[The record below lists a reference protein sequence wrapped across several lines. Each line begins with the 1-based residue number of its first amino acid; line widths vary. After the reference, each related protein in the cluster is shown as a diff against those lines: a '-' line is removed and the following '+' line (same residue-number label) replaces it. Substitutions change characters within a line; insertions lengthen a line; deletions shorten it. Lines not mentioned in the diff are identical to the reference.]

1 MSKTYKAIGINLK
14 GTPMGESDRLLTIL
28 TKEFGLIRAVAP
40 GSRKHESTLRGRSG
54 LFVINQL
61 LLVKGRNLDKIVQAE
76 SLTSFVGLSQDLRK
90 LTASQYLAELVL
102 CQALSDHPQE
112 DLFNALREHLL
123 RLEQYPSATTLACL
137 TQAIFHLL
145 ALAGIAPRLQV
156 CCITQQP
163 ITPNFQHPDWRVGF
177 SAAAGG
183 MIQLS
188 AAHRLYATIAP
199 NSPAEAIDPA
209 IETRAPNAIDTVDTV
224 AAVQPVNGV
233 SEAAIAYPTSAQK
246 PTDSVFLLSA
256 LELFLLQQLAQP
268 DLIQPDGR
276 LNALLPPQFAPS
288 EQVWRSLE
296 HLLRY
301 YAQYHFERPIRSA
314 RLIDTCFLSEP
325 DVIPNHDAIV

>member
-1 MSKTYKAIGINLK
+1 
-14 GTPMGESDRLLTIL
+14 MGEFDRLLTIL

-54 LFVINQL
+54 LFVVNQL

-76 SLTSFVGLSQDLRK
+76 SLASFVGLSQDLRK

-102 CQALSDHPQE
+102 YQALSDHPQE
-112 DLFNALREHLL
+112 ELFNVLQDHLL
-123 RLEQYPSATTLACL
+123 RLEHYPPATTLACL

-145 ALAGIAPRLQV
+145 ALAGVAPRLHV

-163 ITPNFQHPDWRVGF
+163 IVPNFQHPDWRVGF

-183 MIQLS
+183 IVQLS
-188 AAHRLYATIAP
+188 SAHRLYATVSHPASAHAIA
-199 NSPAEAIDPA
+199 NAT
-209 IETRAPNAIDTVDTV
+209 ETTEFNPDNTLAALPSSQQV
-224 AAVQPVNGV
+224 AK
-233 SEAAIAYPTSAQK
+233 AAIAYPSSAQK
-246 PTDSVFLLSA
+246 PTDAVFLLSA
-256 LELFLLQQLAQP
+256 LELFLLQHLAQP
-268 DLIQPDGR
+268 NLIQPDGSLNR
-276 LNALLPPQFAPS
+276 LLASQTAPS

-325 DVIPNHDAIV
+325 EPDLEL